1 MREMTKKQLDAL
13 KRPTYTRDDT
23 GSSIVRMWRVYY
35 NIECMFLSLMA
46 SLNSKHCSKHFNT
59 VNYVVKITTRT
70 NSN

>member
-1 MREMTKKQLDAL
+1 MTKRQLDAL

-46 SLNSKHCSKHFNT
+46 SLNSKHCSTFQH
-59 VNYVVKITTRT
+59 R
-70 NSN
+70 